1 MQQQVHRRAGA
12 IELFRQQSS
21 ATPTTHWHLIL
32 PRTHDLH
39 LTAMP
44 PPAVRRAGRMA
55 MHFLRCLPHLDTFR
69 DWLGNPAN
77 PALREEIA
85 ARPYLLTCVVHPYL
99 NSEWPAQ
106 RKLAVIAAHYAMLGG
121 QRAVLRGTA
130 PQLLA
135 DAGDGLRIELDLPG
149 KFEHEGEATLHLRR
163 GEQDLY
169 ALAFTLGDIAG
180 QRVAYVGALQGLRS
194 PDALET

>member
-32 PRTHDLH
+32 PRTHDLRI
-39 LTAMP
+39 T
-44 PPAVRRAGRMA
+44 V
-55 MHFLRCLPHLDTFR
+55 F
-69 DWLGNPAN
+69 
-77 PALREEIA
+77 
-85 ARPYLLTCVVHPYL
+85 
-99 NSEWPAQ
+99 
-106 RKLAVIAAHYAMLGG
+106 GG
-121 QRAVLRGTA
+121 QRAVLRGTP